1 MNPFVSTVDFCS
13 SLEEREMYE
22 TMADL
27 FSIFLATES
36 LEKSYIRDV
45 IPSDEYNHI
54 LIVDILPRAAS

>member
-1 MNPFVSTVDFCS
+1 MNPFTSTVDFCS

-36 LEKSYIRDV
+36 LEKSYIRDAT
-45 IPSDEYNHI
+45 PSDEY
-54 LIVDILPRAAS
+54 